1 VSRER
6 NPVADCDRE
15 IWVAFAVGGHTNNPK
30 ICLDGYKS
38 GKALQPSEN
47 SETTIALLEWGQ
59 GELHL
64 QSGSR
69 FWIGAVVSLTLA
81 QIVVSALLRP
91 GLALTAISDSLY
103 ALLLLGL
110 ALAFAGN
117 AIPAKGRLRAF
128 WVMQAVGW
136 SISLVNQGWWIF
148 YDVILQKPVPVLSA
162 GDVFR
167 ILPGVF
173 LLAGFLLRP
182 HLQQSMRSV
191 RLGMLDFLLLM
202 LWWVCFYAYLVT
214 CWQYVSPNAAFYNR
228 NYDRLYTVQNL
239 VLVIVLGFL
248 LKQSAGPWRRF
259 YALFLAGLLCNYV
272 CFWLVNHA
280 IERNAYFS
288 GSWYDSP
295 YIASFAV
302 FMVVGMKG
310 RGLGPTPDTTEHER
324 FGSWM
329 GGLAIL
335 AVLSLPVIALV
346 AVLESGVALTVVHFR
361 VLVTAV
367 AMLAMAGLVFMKQHL
382 LHEEL
387 KQANRELE
395 ESSTTD
401 PLTGIR
407 NRRFLSTIIQ
417 GDVARSLRAY
427 ADGSDP
433 LARDLIFYV
442 IDLDNF
448 KRINDLHGHD
458 AGDGVLMESA
468 RRISS
473 AIRNSDVLV
482 RWGGEEFLI
491 ISRYTDRRQAGIL
504 AERVMEAV
512 RGKPFV
518 VGSAD
523 EVHQTC
529 SIGWAAF
536 PWLQDNVDA
545 MGYEQVLKFADRALY
560 RAKKAGKNQAIGMT
574 PMRESA
580 DLAESDGSDVSSAGI
595 RSAKPMGL
603 DQGGML
609 PKASY

>member
-1 VSRER
+1 M
-6 NPVADCDRE
+6 
-15 IWVAFAVGGHTNNPK
+15 AFALGGYTNNPE
-30 ICLDGYKS
+30 IWFGGYKS
-38 GKALQPSEN
+38 GNALQPSAN
-47 SETTIALLEWGQ
+47 SETTTALLEWGQ

-64 QSGSR
+64 QAGTR
-69 FWIGAVVSLTLA
+69 FWIGAVVSLTVA
-81 QIVVSALLRP
+81 QIVVSALLPP

-110 ALAFAGN
+110 CLAFAGN
-117 AIPAKGRLRAF
+117 AIPARGRLRAF
-128 WVMQAVGW
+128 WVMQAAGW

-182 HLQQSMRSV
+182 HLQQSKSSA
-191 RLGMLDFLLLM
+191 RLGMPDFLLLI

-228 NYDRLYTVQNL
+228 NYDRLYTVENL
-239 VLVIVLGFL
+239 VLVVVLGSL

-259 YALFLAGLLCNYV
+259 YALFLAGVLCNYV

-295 YIASFAV
+295 YLASFAV
-302 FMVVGMKG
+302 FMVAAMKG
-310 RGLGPTPDTTEHER
+310 RGLKPIPDTTEHER

-335 AVLSLPVIALV
+335 AVLSLPVIALA
-346 AVLESGVALTVVHFR
+346 AVLESGVPLAVVHFR

-367 AMLAMAGLVFMKQHL
+367 AMLAMAGLVFIKQHL

-417 GDVARSLRAY
+417 GDVARSRRAY
-427 ADGSDP
+427 AEGSDP
-433 LARDLIFYV
+433 VARDLIFYV

-448 KRINDLHGHD
+448 KRVNDLHGHD
-458 AGDGVLMESA
+458 AGDGVLIESA

-512 RGKPFV
+512 RGKPFA

-536 PWLQDNVDA
+536 PWLQDDVDA

-560 RAKKAGKNQAIGMT
+560 RAKKAGKDRAIGMA
-574 PMRESA
+574 PMRGETDVAGADESEGA
-580 DLAESDGSDVSSAGI
+580 VVG
-595 RSAKPMGL
+595 SAKPMGL
-603 DQGGML
+603 DPTGLL
-609 PKASY
+609 PKGSY

>member
-1 VSRER
+1 MVGLT
-6 NPVADCDRE
+6 VAQ
-15 IWVAFAVGGHTNNPK
+15 VAA
-30 ICLDGYKS
+30 
-38 GKALQPSEN
+38 
-47 SETTIALLEWGQ
+47 
-59 GELHL
+59 
-64 QSGSR
+64 
-69 FWIGAVVSLTLA
+69 
-81 QIVVSALLRP
+81 SALLP
-91 GLALTAISDSLY
+91 PSLALTAISDSLY
-103 ALLLLGL
+103 VLLLLGL
-110 ALAFAGN
+110 CIAFAGN
-117 AIPAKGRLRAF
+117 ATPARGRVRAF
-128 WVMQAVGW
+128 WVIQAVGW
-136 SISLVNQGWWIF
+136 SISLVNQVWWMF
-148 YDVILQKPVPVLSA
+148 YDVILQKPVPVLFA
-162 GDVFR
+162 GDVFVF
-167 ILPGVF
+167 LPGVF

-182 HLQQSMRSV
+182 HLQQSKRST

-214 CWQYVSPNAAFYNR
+214 CWQYVSPNAAFYSQ
-228 NYDRLYTVQNL
+228 NYDRLYMVENL
-239 VLVIVLGFL
+239 VLVVVLGFL
-248 LKQSAGPWRRF
+248 IKQSAGPWRRL
-259 YALFLAGLLCNYV
+259 YVLFLAGVFGNYV
-272 CFWLVNHA
+272 FFWLENHA
-280 IERNAYFS
+280 IETNAYFS
-288 GSWYDSP
+288 GIWLDSP
-295 YIASFAV
+295 YLASFAL
-302 FMVVGMKG
+302 FMVVAMRG
-310 RGLGPTPDTTEHER
+310 RGLGPIPDTTEHER

-329 GGLAIL
+329 AGLAIL
-335 AVLSLPVIALV
+335 AVLSLPVIALA
-346 AVLESGVALTVVHFR
+346 AVLESGVPPEVVHFR

-387 KQANRELE
+387 KQANRVLE

-433 LARDLIFYV
+433 LTRDLIFYV
-442 IDLDNF
+442 VDLDNF
-448 KRINDLHGHD
+448 KKVNDLHGHD
-458 AGDGVLMESA
+458 AGDLVLVESA

-504 AERVMEAV
+504 ADRVMEAV

-518 VGSAD
+518 VGSTD

-529 SIGWAAF
+529 SIGWAVF

-560 RAKKAGKNQAIGMT
+560 RAKRAGKDRAIGMA
-574 PMRESA
+574 PMREGT
-580 DLAESDGSDVSSAGI
+580 DLAGADESDASSPGI

-603 DQGGML
+603 DQAGML
-609 PKASY
+609 PKGSY